1 MEELKAIVRLCR
13 PETRA
18 ERATIRES
26 VNIIRQRLHFA
37 EKQRERLAAEAL
49 LLLHGV
55 SERRSRY
62 RK

>member
-1 MEELKAIVRLCR
+1 MDELLTIIRLCK

-18 ERATIRES
+18 ERATIRENA
-26 VNIIRQRLHFA
+26 NIIRQRLHFA

-55 SERRSRY
+55 HEPRSRY

>member
-1 MEELKAIVRLCR
+1 MDELLTIVRLCR

-26 VNIIRQRLHFA
+26 ASVIREKLHFA
-37 EKQRERLAAEAL
+37 ERQRERLAAEAL

-55 SERRSRY
+55 PETRSRY

>member
-1 MEELKAIVRLCR
+1 MEELKTIVRLCR

-26 VNIIRQRLHFA
+26 ASVIRHKLRFA
-37 EKQRERLAAEAL
+37 ERQRERIAAEAL

-55 SERRSRY
+55 PETRQSR
-62 RK
+62 K

>member
-1 MEELKAIVRLCR
+1 MDELITLVRMCR
-13 PETRA
+13 PKTRA

-26 VNIIRQRLHFA
+26 ANIIRERLHFA

-55 SERRSRY
+55 SITSQRSRT
-62 RK
+62 

>member
-1 MEELKAIVRLCR
+1 MDELLTIVRLCR

-26 VNIIRQRLHFA
+26 ANIIRQRLHFA
-37 EKQRERLAAEAL
+37 QKQRERLAVEGL

-55 SERRSRY
+55 SERICESRQ
-62 RK
+62 

>member
-1 MEELKAIVRLCR
+1 MDELLTIVRLCR

-26 VNIIRQRLHFA
+26 ANIIRKKLDFA
-37 EKQRERLAAEAL
+37 ERHREKLAAEAL

-55 SERRSRY
+55 SETRSRY
-62 RK
+62 RT

>member
-1 MEELKAIVRLCR
+1 MDELLTIVRLCK

-26 VNIIRQRLHFA
+26 VNIIRKKLDFA

>member
-1 MEELKAIVRLCR
+1 MDELLTIVRLCR

-26 VNIIRQRLHFA
+26 ANIIRQRLHFA

-55 SERRSRY
+55 PETR
-62 RK
+62 

>member
-1 MEELKAIVRLCR
+1 MEELITLVRLCR

-26 VNIIRQRLHFA
+26 ANIIREKLHFA
-37 EKQRERLAAEAL
+37 ERQRERLAAEAL

-55 SERRSRY
+55 SDTRGRSRT
-62 RK
+62 

>member
-1 MEELKAIVRLCR
+1 MDELLTLVRLCR

-26 VNIIRQRLHFA
+26 ANIIRQRLHFA
-37 EKQRERLAAEAL
+37 EKQRESLAAEAL

-55 SERRSRY
+55 SDTSQRY
-62 RK
+62 KR

>member
-1 MEELKAIVRLCR
+1 MDELLTLVRLCR

-26 VNIIRQRLHFA
+26 ANIIRQRLHFA

-55 SERRSRY
+55 SDTSQRF
-62 RK
+62 KK

>member
-1 MEELKAIVRLCR
+1 MDELLTIVRLCR

-26 VNIIRQRLHFA
+26 ASVIRKKLDFA

-55 SERRSRY
+55 PETRTRY